1 MSSQDTTTTP
11 PPMPSNIRRLTRRRD
26 NKMLAGVC
34 SGLGDYTGLDPILFR
49 IIFVALAFAGGSGL
63 LLYALAW
70 IFVPETGAHTT
81 RANDLLGRFEP
92 APWLGIAL
100 LIIGGCLLL
109 GQVGLFS
116 GPIRWGIALLVL
128 GFVLFRDH
136 DSHPDRGARPPEP
149 PSPAYS
155 PAYSPGSRVAGADAS
170 TTAILP
176 PTQPP
181 AEPAAVAAPRPPRE
195 RSALGWYTIA
205 ATLLALGVA
214 ALLDASN
221 VLSLTLVQY
230 LALPLAVIG
239 IGLIVGAWLGRSRLL
254 ILLGILLIPFV
265 LAASLIHV
273 PLTGNAGTFIYRP
286 QSAADV
292 PGTYHIAA
300 GDLTLDLRRFALT
313 PGINNFTATVGAGQV
328 RVVVPPKVPVRID
341 GRTGLGNVNVF
352 GRDHAG
358 AGVHFQ
364 KVANASGSSP
374 TLSLHVE
381 AGLGEVRIER
391 VRNGIPAA
399 LLGPPASSAPSQR

>member
-1 MSSQDTTTTP
+1 
-11 PPMPSNIRRLTRRRD
+11 MPSNIRRLTRRRD
-26 NKMLAGVC
+26 NKMIAGVC
-34 SGLGDYTGLDPILFR
+34 SGLADYTGLDPILFR

-70 IFVPETGAHTT
+70 IFVPEVGANTT

-100 LIIGGCLLL
+100 LIVGGCLLL

-116 GPIRWGIALLVL
+116 GPVRWGIALLIL
-128 GFVLFRDH
+128 GFVLFREH
-136 DSHPDRGARPPEP
+136 ESHPDRDSRPPVP
-149 PSPAYS
+149 PSPGYAPAYS
-155 PAYSPGSRVAGADAS
+155 PPSRAAGADAS

-176 PTQPP
+176 STQPP
-181 AEPAAVAAPRPPRE
+181 AQPGAVAAPRPPRE
-195 RSALGWYTIA
+195 RSALGWYTVA

-221 VLSLTLVQY
+221 AIGLTLVQY

-254 ILLGILLIPFV
+254 ILLGLLLIPFV
-265 LAASLIHV
+265 LVASLVHV
-273 PLTGNAGTFIYRP
+273 PLTGNAGTFIFRP
-286 QSAADV
+286 QSSSDV

-313 PGINNFTATVGAGQV
+313 PGVNNFTATVGAGEV
-328 RVVVPPKVPVRID
+328 RVLVPPRIPVQID
-341 GRTGLGNVNVF
+341 GRAGLGNVNVF
-352 GRDHAG
+352 GRDHSG

-364 KVANASGSSP
+364 RVASGSGSSP
-374 TLSLHVE
+374 ILSLHVE
-381 AGLGEVRIER
+381 AGLGQVRIER
-391 VRNGIPAA
+391 VRNGVPAA
-399 LLGPPASSAPSQR
+399 LQAPSPPSQP